1 MTSSDRKWSKGR
13 RSRRECRRTPRT
25 VGLLGFPPRVDDVY
39 KPEVV
44 FGRPEVVELS
54 LYEVDR
60 STRAWSAAVPRECGH
75 VRACTGVR
83 RVRVDSGEL
92 SPLSDE
98 SLLFTYFEPPSSSTG
113 SSWRRSEWLAL
124 EPGSCP
130 DGVRPSSLFR
140 NTVRFVK
147 LSDHVRFRLLQCRGI
162 SMELSLRSG
171 MVFRKSV
178 SGPSRGSR
186 VKIFTPVKGP
196 FPKSDFD

>member
-1 MTSSDRKWSKGR
+1 MVDESVVGGGSARVRPRSS
-13 RSRRECRRTPRT
+13 
-25 VGLLGFPPRVDDVY
+25 VH
-39 KPEVV
+39 
-44 FGRPEVVELS
+44 
-54 LYEVDR
+54 R
-60 STRAWSAAVPRECGH
+60 STASSSGL
-75 VRACTGVR
+75 
-83 RVRVDSGEL
+83 GEL

-186 VKIFTPVKGP
+186 VVFFTPVKDP